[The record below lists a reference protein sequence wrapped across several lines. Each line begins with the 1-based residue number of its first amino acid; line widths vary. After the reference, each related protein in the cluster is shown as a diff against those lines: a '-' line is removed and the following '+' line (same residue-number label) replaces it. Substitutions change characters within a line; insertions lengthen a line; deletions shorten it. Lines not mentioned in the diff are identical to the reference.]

1 MLRILK
7 YTVISIIS
15 LLLVQNSLFSQ
26 FKNLSITS
34 GISTISILGNNPGAK
49 SIIERDTT
57 KEPIYGG
64 SFKTP
69 QPCFSLQANIGL
81 DDENRFIIP
90 IGFEYVYFNALERIP
105 AATQLT
111 VYLRHSISIPTFY
124 TGFMFQFMKFPLAN
138 VKAYGGIEARASFVQ
153 EGVFYRRFYY
163 HALDSSFIY
172 ESKTKDAATRLGAVI
187 RLGFQGEVIDPW
199 FVNFSVAYGVMNLLG
214 RNDKRGELLTPLTN
228 FETKES
234 MVFNLHFA
242 LLVQYRL

>member
-1 MLRILK
+1 MIKILK
-7 YTVISIIS
+7 LTLLIFS
-15 LLLVQNSLFSQ
+15 LFFINNSLFSQ

-34 GISTISILGNNPGAK
+34 GISTISILGDNPGAK

-69 QPCFSLQANIGL
+69 QACFSFQVNVGL
-81 DDENRFIIP
+81 DDENKFIVP

-111 VYLRHSISIPTFY
+111 VYLRHSISVPTFY
-124 TGFMFQFMKFPLAN
+124 TGFQYQFMKFPLAN
-138 VKAYGGIEARASFVQ
+138 VKAYAGLEARASFVQ

-172 ESKTKDAATRLGAVI
+172 ESKTKDAATRFGAVV

-199 FVNFSVAYGVMNLLG
+199 FVNFSAAYGVMNLLG
-214 RNDKRGELLTPLTN
+214 RDDKRGELLTPLTN

-234 MVFNLHFA
+234 LVFNFHLA
-242 LLVQYRL
+242 LLIQYRL

>member
-1 MLRILK
+1 MIKRLEL
-7 YTVISIIS
+7 II
-15 LLLVQNSLFSQ
+15 LLLTLIVFQSPTFAQFS
-26 FKNLSITS
+26 NLSITS
-34 GISTISILGNNPGAK
+34 GISTISILGDNPGAK

-69 QPCFSLQANIGL
+69 QACFSFQVNVGL
-81 DDENRFIIP
+81 DNENKFIVP

-111 VYLRHSISIPTFY
+111 VYLRHSISVPTFY
-124 TGFMFQFMKFPLAN
+124 TGLLYQFMKFPLAN
-138 VKAYGGIEARASFVQ
+138 VKAYAGIEARASFVQ

-172 ESKTKDAATRLGAVI
+172 ESKTKDAATRLGATI

-199 FVNFSVAYGVMNLLG
+199 YVNFSAAYGIMNLLG
-214 RNDKRGELLTPLTN
+214 RDDKRGELLTPLRN

-234 MVFNLHFA
+234 LVYNLHFA
-242 LLVQYRL
+242 LLIQYRL

>member
-1 MLRILK
+1 MIKILRLTILIFSVFFIN
-7 YTVISIIS
+7 Y
-15 LLLVQNSLFSQ
+15 SLFSQ
-26 FKNLSITS
+26 FKNLSVTS
-34 GISTISILGNNPGAK
+34 GISTISILGDNPGAK

-69 QPCFSLQANIGL
+69 QACFSFQVNVGL
-81 DDENRFIIP
+81 DDENKFIVP
-90 IGFEYVYFNALERIP
+90 LGFEYVYFNALERIP

-111 VYLRHSISIPTFY
+111 VYLRHSISVPTFY
-124 TGFMFQFMKFPLAN
+124 TGFLYQFMKFPLAN
-138 VKAYGGIEARASFVQ
+138 VKAYAGIEARASFVQ

-172 ESKTKDAATRLGAVI
+172 ESKTKDAATRLGAVV
-187 RLGFQGEVIDPW
+187 RLGFQGEVVDPW
-199 FVNFSVAYGVMNLLG
+199 FVNFSAAYGIMNLIG
-214 RNDKRGELLTPLTN
+214 RDDKRGELLTPLTN

-242 LLVQYRL
+242 LLIQYRL